1 MTTEVKKLDNS
12 RVEISIEVI
21 GDVVKNRFE
30 DVFKKI
36 GQEAKVP
43 GFRPGH
49 APRDILEKN
58 FSHLA
63 NEQVLKELVPD
74 AYDQAIK
81 EHSLKVVGLPDISSV
96 KLERSNLSFKAVVEI
111 FPEINLKNYKGIK
124 INYKKIEVSGEDVK
138 RSIDALKESKKA
150 DVIDDNFARALGYP
164 DTSELEKAVEKQIFI
179 QQENQRRQKIENEI
193 VQSLTADLDFK
204 IPESLVKH
212 QMEDLLKQAKI
223 DLAMRGFTRE
233 KIEEQEKEMI
243 KNLEPVAKNQ
253 VKVYLIFAEI
263 AKRENIVIDEHMSN
277 KVMEFLLKEADWI
290 LAA

>member
-21 GDVVKNRFE
+21 GDVVKNKFE

-36 GQEAKVP
+36 GQEAKVS

-81 EHSLKVVGLPDISSV
+81 EHSLKVVGLPDISGV
-96 KLERSNLSFKAVVEI
+96 KLERGNLSFKAVVEI

-138 RSIDALKESKKA
+138 RGIDALKESKKA

-164 DTSELEKAVEKQIFI
+164 DTAELEKAVEKQIFI

-212 QMEDLLKQAKI
+212 QKEDLLKQAKI
-223 DLAMRGFTRE
+223 DLAMRGFARE
-233 KIEEQEKEMI
+233 KIEEQEKEMT

-277 KVMEFLLKEADWI
+277 KVMELLLKEADWTS
-290 LAA
+290 AA